1 MIAAIDCRIDEET
14 SAPLY
19 NFVVLAAND
28 GTSQHVLAQFSTMD
42 GFASVANFGH
52 ALHERFLDE
61 DERNAGV
68 THSGLHAVWISVAP
82 HTRPVRSS
90 NVIAERSRSRTRAG
104 SQRMYGEGW

>member
-28 GTSQHVLAQFSTMD
+28 GTSQHVLAQFST
-42 GFASVANFGH
+42 
-52 ALHERFLDE
+52 
-61 DERNAGV
+61 
-68 THSGLHAVWISVAP
+68 
-82 HTRPVRSS
+82 
-90 NVIAERSRSRTRAG
+90 TRAG